1 MSDTKDYIL
10 ISAYDMFLRNN
21 YEAVTMSKISEAT
34 KLTKGA
40 IYHHFESKEE
50 LFRAVVNKYLLDNKD
65 QYLPDNITLKG
76 FIQHT
81 LDEASKKITIKQSL
95 HSPQLGSSPVH
106 NLSFLVDALKYY
118 PGFAKIGRGFYMESI
133 RNWEIVL
140 ERAKDSGE
148 IRKDVDVKAS
158 ALNFLAVFFSIG
170 ANVIMN
176 DSVGIAYKKLKK
188 QLEEMYKL
196 VALP

>member
-1 MSDTKDYIL
+1 
-10 ISAYDMFLRNN
+10 MFLRNN

-50 LFRAVVNKYLLDNKD
+50 LFRAVVDKYLLDNKD
-65 QYLPDNITLKG
+65 QYMPDNITLKG

-81 LDEASKKITIKQSL
+81 LDEAGKKITIKQSL
-95 HSPQLGSSPVH
+95 HSSQLSPSPVH

-170 ANVIMN
+170 ANVVMN
-176 DSVGIAYKKLKK
+176 DSVGVAYKKLKK

-196 VALP
+196 LALT